1 MEQFREL
8 LTKIHTKSDKKVIF
22 IIDELDRA
30 RPDFALDLLEKI
42 KHIFSV
48 EGFVFLLVVNREQFE
63 KSIECRYGNINAR
76 LYLNKFI
83 HYWFTL
89 PKKSIFSDGCQE
101 GYERSTL
108 TQYLLTLDKGN
119 NLLTGNGSLV
129 KTLAYLLEANNC
141 SLREAERCYSTFA
154 VMTEPQEINFY
165 RHDIYLVAFGL
176 IAFIKVFDQSLL
188 IEIGRKS
195 ITLED
200 ILARLSI
207 STSIMSTAE
216 IHYILMLLNYHRS
229 TDEQLSKAEMRE
241 RYAFM
246 TGMTGRRVKWFETM
260 SEKLEGFTVSR

>member
-1 MEQFREL
+1 M
-8 LTKIHTKSDKKVIF
+8 
-22 IIDELDRA
+22 
-30 RPDFALDLLEKI
+30 LEKI

-48 EGFVFLLVVNREQFE
+48 EGFIFLLVINRGQFE

-89 PKKSIFSDGCQE
+89 PKKSIFSDGCKE

-108 TQYLLTLDKGN
+108 TQYLLTLDQGN
-119 NLLTGNGSLV
+119 NLLTKNGSLV
-129 KTLAYLLEANNC
+129 KTLAYLLDSNNC

-154 VMTEPQEINFY
+154 VMTEPQEVNFF
-165 RHDIYLVAFGL
+165 RHDIFSVAFGL
-176 IAFIKVFDQSLL
+176 VAFIKVFDQTLL
-188 IEIGRKS
+188 IEISRKS

-207 STSIMSTAE
+207 STSIMNTAE
-216 IHYILMLLNYHRS
+216 INYIIMLLKYHLS
-229 TDEQLSKAEMRE
+229 TDEQLSKTDMRE

-246 TGMTGRRVKWFETM
+246 TDMTGRRVKWFETM
-260 SEKLEGFTVSR
+260 YEKVEGFTVSR